1 MAKNDPIAEI
11 KKYLEEKRLV
21 LGQEEVVKALRN
33 KKLAK
38 VYLARNCADLTKRQ
52 MERYGQL
59 ANVPIETI
67 EKSNEE
73 LGILCKKP
81 FFVSV
86 LGVSA

>member
-1 MAKNDPIAEI
+1 MAKNDSIAEI
-11 KKYLEEKRLV
+11 KKYSEEKKLV
-21 LGQEEVVKALRN
+21 LGQKEVVKALRN

-38 VYLARNCADLTKRQ
+38 VYLASNCPDLAKKQ
-52 MERYGQL
+52 IERYGQL
-59 ANVPIETI
+59 ANVPVEAV

>member
-1 MAKNDPIAEI
+1 MAKNDSIAEI
-11 KKYLEEKRLV
+11 KKYLEEKKLV

-38 VYLARNCADLTKRQ
+38 VYLASNCPDITKKQ

-59 ANVPIETI
+59 ANVPIEAV

>member
-11 KKYLEEKRLV
+11 KKYSEEKKLV

-33 KKLAK
+33 KKLVK
-38 VYLARNCADLTKRQ
+38 VYLASNCPDLTKKQ

-59 ANVPIETI
+59 ANVPIEAV